1 MELIPG
7 TYMLHIHR
15 QTCTGCG
22 SYEQLSKLYR
32 VYHAERK
39 GSTTHRLREVET
51 YDPQI
56 AISFSQLK
64 EHTVPVCASCVEN
77 YDQPIVDVTNER
89 KWREAVTAMGAE
101 PVATAKP
108 RTKTNTSV
116 IDLADVPDF

>member
-22 SYEQLSKLYR
+22 QQEQLSKLYR

-39 GSTTHRLREVET
+39 GNSTHRLREVET
-51 YDPQI
+51 YDPAI
-56 AISFSQLK
+56 AIGFSQLK
-64 EHTVPVCASCVEN
+64 ERTVPVCASCVEN
-77 YDQPIVDVTNER
+77 YEQPIVDVTNER
-89 KWREAVTAMGAE
+89 KWREAVTSMGAE
-101 PVATAKP
+101 TAPTNKP
-108 RTKTNTSV
+108 RAKTNTSV